1 MEFSTQKTLFNYKKG
16 LKIKEIALKQGIKE
30 STVWGHLINLIEH
43 KQLSVWQVLPREK
56 IYKILNKIYSHKE
69 RLRDIKKRLRDDK
82 ITYDNIACVMAS
94 IKSKR
99 KWKKNKKCP
108 ATK

>member
-1 MEFSTQKTLFNYKKG
+1 MFNYKKG
-16 LKIKEIALKQGIKE
+16 LGIKEIALKQGIKE
-30 STVWGHLINLIEH
+30 STIWGHLINLIEH

-99 KWKKNKKCP
+99 KWKKNKKGP